1 MKGDKKGIE
10 ALNKVLK
17 NELTAINQY
26 FLHARMFRN
35 WGLEKLNDYQYKQS
49 IRVMKEADEL
59 IERVLFL
66 EGLPNLQNLGKLL
79 IGENVVECLQ
89 GDLKY
94 EQTIQ
99 RPLLIEAIALCEE
112 TQDYVS
118 RDLLEE
124 LLEGCEKAIDWLETQ
139 QSLIDN
145 VTLPGPPLICI
156 PTTAGTSAD
165 VSQFAIINNE
175 MERVKIAIISKAVV
189 PDVALI
195 DPSATLTMSPY
206 LTACTGID
214 ALVHAIEAFV
224 STAHSPIFD
233 VHALEAIRLI
243 SAHLLDALAKPD
255 DMGLRSSL
263 MRASLEAGLA
273 FSNASLGAVHAMA
286 HSLGGY
292 LGLPHGECNAILLDH
307 VMDFNFENAGDR
319 YGKIAEA
326 MGLDLRNL
334 TTREKKQALLGVIAR
349 LKKDAGIS
357 RTLGDRGTRMSD
369 IPALAEKALKDPCL
383 VTNPRL
389 AGRRDIEVIYENAL

>member
-1 MKGDKKGIE
+1 MNGDKRVID

-26 FLHARMFRN
+26 FLHARMFRH
-35 WGLEKLNDYQYKQS
+35 WGLEKLNDYQYRQS

-145 VTLPGPPLICI
+145 VTLPNYLQ
-156 PTTAGTSAD
+156 AH
-165 VSQFAIINNE
+165 
-175 MERVKIAIISKAVV
+175 ME
-189 PDVALI
+189 P
-195 DPSATLTMSPY
+195 
-206 LTACTGID
+206 
-214 ALVHAIEAFV
+214 
-224 STAHSPIFD
+224 
-233 VHALEAIRLI
+233 
-243 SAHLLDALAKPD
+243 
-255 DMGLRSSL
+255 
-263 MRASLEAGLA
+263 
-273 FSNASLGAVHAMA
+273 
-286 HSLGGY
+286 GG
-292 LGLPHGECNAILLDH
+292 D
-307 VMDFNFENAGDR
+307 
-319 YGKIAEA
+319 
-326 MGLDLRNL
+326 
-334 TTREKKQALLGVIAR
+334 
-349 LKKDAGIS
+349 
-357 RTLGDRGTRMSD
+357 
-369 IPALAEKALKDPCL
+369 
-383 VTNPRL
+383 
-389 AGRRDIEVIYENAL
+389 